1 MRMSRGRQAQ
11 FYKTMAWVQCRD
23 SYLRSVGGLCE
34 KCKEKGLIVP
44 AVIVHHKEHLTQEN
58 ISDPSISLN
67 PANLQALC
75 RQCHG
80 EEHGTLKRFEVLADG
95 SVIPREG

>member
-1 MRMSRGRQAQ
+1 M
-11 FYKTMAWVQCRD
+11 
-23 SYLRSVGGLCE
+23 
-34 KCKEKGLIVP
+34 IVP

-80 EEHGTLKRFEVLADG
+80 EEHGNEKRFEILEDGTVL
-95 SVIPREG
+95 PREG